1 MQRHYNK
8 SRDDESQPGRGARRR
23 QIQRIPR
30 HMRHLF
36 FASLSIA
43 ALMAAPAVSPAAP
56 AKTHAKATAMQ
67 TATFKNPMLAAW
79 TGPYGGYP
87 RFDLVKV
94 ADFKPALE
102 EAMALNRREIQA
114 IANNPAPPTI
124 ANTIEALDRA
134 GQPLG
139 RVDLNNQG
147 VRAGTLST
155 PDYQAVQNEMDPKLA
170 AFNDEIVQNAKLFA
184 RIEAIQKSPATKRL
198 RPDQQRLA
206 WIYWS
211 NFTRAGAA
219 LDPKAKARVA
229 QINQRLAVLFAKF
242 SQNLQADEAGW
253 ITYLAADEL
262 GGLPDTLKA
271 SAAEAA
277 AAHGHKGEWAITN
290 TRSSMDP
297 FLTYSDNRALREKVW
312 RNYYS
317 RGDHKDAH
325 DNSAVIT
332 EILKLRYERAKL
344 LGYPTFAHWKLGD
357 KMVKTPEEAMAL
369 MLAVWPSAVARV
381 HQEVADM
388 QAIADKEGASTG
400 KNGIKIA
407 AWDYR
412 YYAEKVRKAKYDLDN
427 GQVKTYLQLDKIR
440 DAVFWEA
447 GQLYGFTFTKVEGVP
462 VFHPDVTVYEVKKD
476 GKHVGLWYLDPYA
489 REGKNSGAWEQGYR
503 SQSRFL
509 GGQTPIV
516 SNNTNFVKAPPGQP
530 ILISWD
536 DAITIFHEFGHALH
550 DLNSAV
556 TYPTQAGTQVATDF
570 VEFPSQLN
578 ENWLSTPEILNR
590 FAVNAKGEPIPPEL
604 VAKIRKASTFNQGF
618 DVTEFMASAIYD
630 MKIHLAGGGDI
641 DPDKFEAETF
651 AALGL
656 PAEVVM
662 RHRPTQF
669 AHSFSSDNY
678 AAGYYSY
685 LQSEVLDHDAF
696 EAFVENGG
704 PYDKAMA
711 KKYHDDIVSVG
722 NTIDPTQAYR
732 NFRGRDAKIDAY
744 LRSKGFPPPSG
755 GPAKTAN

>member
-1 MQRHYNK
+1 MRNLFLA
-8 SRDDESQPGRGARRR
+8 GA
-23 QIQRIPR
+23 
-30 HMRHLF
+30 
-36 FASLSIA
+36 SA
-43 ALMAAPAVSPAAP
+43 AVLLGAPLMATAAP
-56 AKTHAKATAMQ
+56 DKAPN
-67 TATFKNPMLAAW
+67 TATLGAAAFTNPMLAAW

-87 RFDLVKV
+87 RFDQVKV

-114 IANNPAPPTI
+114 IADNPAAPTFK
-124 ANTIEALDRA
+124 NTIEALELA
-134 GQPLG
+134 GQPLN
-139 RVDLNNQG
+139 RVGTMYG
-147 VRAGTLST
+147 VWGGNLSS
-155 PDYQAVQNEMDPKLA
+155 PAYQAVQNEMDPKLA
-170 AFNDEIVQNAKLFA
+170 AFNDEITQNAKLFA
-184 RIEAIQKSPATKRL
+184 RVEAVYTSPATKKL
-198 RPDQQRLA
+198 SPEQQRLV
-206 WIYWS
+206 WIYWN
-211 NFTRAGAA
+211 NFVRGGAK
-219 LDPKAKARVA
+219 LDAKSKVRVA
-229 QINQRLAVLFAKF
+229 AINQRLATLFAKF
-242 SQNLQADEAGW
+242 GQNLQADEAGW
-253 ITYLAADEL
+253 ITYLKADEL
-262 GGLPDTLKA
+262 AGLPEGLK
-271 SAAEAA
+271 AA
-277 AAHGHKGEWAITN
+277 AAQAAADHGHKGEWAITN

-297 FLTYSDNRALREKVW
+297 FLTYSDNRAMREKVW

-325 DNSAVIT
+325 DNSAIIT
-332 EILKLRYERAKL
+332 EILKLRYERANL

-388 QAIADKEGASTG
+388 QAIADKEGA
-400 KNGIKIA
+400 KIA
-407 AWDYR
+407 IEAWDYR

-427 GQVKTYLQLDKIR
+427 GEVKAYLQLDKIR

-447 GQLYGFTFTKVEGVP
+447 GQLFGFTFTKVEGLP

-476 GKHVGLWYLDPYA
+476 GQHVGLWYLDPYA

-503 SQSRFL
+503 PQSRFL
-509 GGQTPIV
+509 NGQTTIV
-516 SNNTNFVKAPPGQP
+516 SNNTNFVKAAPGQP

-550 DLNSAV
+550 DLNSSV
-556 TYPTQAGTQVATDF
+556 TYPTQAGTNVATDF
-570 VEFPSQLN
+570 VEFPSQVN
-578 ENWLSTPEILNR
+578 ENWLSTPEILSK

-604 VAKIRKASTFNQGF
+604 VAKIRKAATFNQGF

-641 DPDKFEAETF
+641 DPDKFEAATF

-656 PAEVVM
+656 PKEVVM

-669 AHSFSSDNY
+669 GHIFSGDGY

-722 NTIDPTQAYR
+722 NTVDPAQAYR

-744 LRSKGFPPPSG
+744 LRAKGFPLT
-755 GPAKTAN
+755 PAAK

>member
-1 MQRHYNK
+1 
-8 SRDDESQPGRGARRR
+8 
-23 QIQRIPR
+23 
-30 HMRHLF
+30 MRHLF
-36 FASLSIA
+36 LAASA
-43 ALMAAPAVSPAAP
+43 VALMALPAASFAAPMTAP
-56 AKTHAKATAMQ
+56 AKPHPKGHSMQ
-67 TATFKNPMLAAW
+67 TVAYKNAMLAPW

-87 RFDLVKV
+87 RFDLVHV
-94 ADFKPALE
+94 SDFKPALE
-102 EAMALNRREIQA
+102 EAMAQNRREIAA
-114 IANNPAPPTI
+114 IANNPAKPTFQ
-124 ANTIEALDRA
+124 NTIEALELS
-134 GQPLG
+134 GQPLN
-139 RVDLNNQG
+139 RVQLIYSIWGSN
-147 VRAGTLST
+147 LST
-155 PDYQAVQNEMDPKLA
+155 PAYQAVQNEMDPKLA
-170 AFNDEIVQNAKLFA
+170 AFGDEVVQNPKLFA
-184 RIEAIQKSPATKRL
+184 RIEALQNSPETKKL
-198 RPDQQRLA
+198 TPEQQRLV

-229 QINQRLAVLFAKF
+229 EINQRLATLFAKF
-242 SQNLQADEAGW
+242 GQNLQAEEAGW
-253 ITYLAADEL
+253 VTYLKADQL
-262 GGLPDTLKA
+262 AGLPDNLK
-271 SAAEAA
+271 AA
-277 AAHGHKGEWAITN
+277 AAQAAADHGHKGEWAITN

-297 FLTYSDNRALREKVW
+297 FLTYSDNRAMREQVW

-325 DNSAVIT
+325 DNSAIIT
-332 EILKLRYERAKL
+332 EVLKLRYERARL

-357 KMVKTPEEAMAL
+357 KMVKTPDEAMAL

-388 QAIADKEGASTG
+388 QAVADQEHA
-400 KNGIKIA
+400 GIKIE

-427 GQVKTYLQLDKIR
+427 GEVKSYLQLDKIR

-447 GQLYGFTFTKVEGVP
+447 GQLYGFTFTPVQGVP
-462 VFHPDVTVYEVKKD
+462 GFHPDVTVYEVKKN
-476 GKHVGLWYLDPYA
+476 GQHVGLWYLDPYA

-503 SQSRFL
+503 PQSRFL
-509 GGQTPIV
+509 NGQTPIV
-516 SNNTNFVKAPPGQP
+516 SNNTNFVKAAPGQP

-556 TYPTQAGTQVATDF
+556 TYPTQAGTSVATDF

-578 ENWLSTPEILNR
+578 ENWLSTPEILSK
-590 FAVNAKGEPIPPEL
+590 FAVNAKGEPIPPAL
-604 VAKIRKASTFNQGF
+604 VAKIRKAATFNQGF

-656 PAEVVM
+656 PKEVVM

-669 AHSFSSDNY
+669 AHIFSGDGY

-696 EAFVENGG
+696 EAFLENGG
-704 PYDKAMA
+704 PYDKTMA
-711 KKYHDDIVSVG
+711 KRYHDDIVSVG
-722 NTIDPTQAYR
+722 NTIDAAQAYR
-732 NFRGRDAKIDAY
+732 NFRGRDPKIDAY
-744 LRSKGFPPPSG
+744 LRSKGFPLSAAAASG
-755 GPAKTAN
+755 APGKPTN

>member
-1 MQRHYNK
+1 
-8 SRDDESQPGRGARRR
+8 
-23 QIQRIPR
+23 
-30 HMRHLF
+30 MRHAFL
-36 FASLSIA
+36 ASTCA
-43 ALMAAPAVSPAAP
+43 VALLATPAISTAAP
-56 AKTHAKATAMQ
+56 AKAHVKAAAMPTATTQ
-67 TATFKNPMLAAW
+67 TAYKNAMLAPW

-87 RFDLVKV
+87 RFDLVNV
-94 ADFKPALE
+94 SDFKPALE
-102 EAMALNRREIQA
+102 EAMMLNRREIEA
-114 IANNPAPPTI
+114 VANNPAPPTF
-124 ANTIEALDRA
+124 ANTIEALERA
-134 GQPLG
+134 GQPMA
-139 RVDLNNQG
+139 RVTTLYSIWSAN
-147 VRAGTLST
+147 LST
-155 PDYQAVQNEMDPKLA
+155 PAYQAVQNEMDPKLA
-170 AFNDEIVQNAKLFA
+170 AYNDEVVQNAKLFA
-184 RIEAIQKSPATKRL
+184 RIEALQTSPATKKL
-198 RPDQQRLA
+198 TPEQQRLV

-229 QINQRLAVLFAKF
+229 QINQRLATLFAKF

-253 ITYLAADEL
+253 ITYLKADEL

-297 FLTYSDNRALREKVW
+297 FLTYSDNRAMRETVW

-317 RGDHKDAH
+317 RGDHKDEH
-325 DNSAVIT
+325 DNSAIIT
-332 EILKLRYERAKL
+332 EILKLRFERANL

-357 KMVKTPEEAMAL
+357 KMVKTPDEAMAL
-369 MLAVWPSAVARV
+369 MLAVWPSATARV
-381 HQEVADM
+381 RQEVADM
-388 QAIADKEGASTG
+388 QAIADKEGAKLT
-400 KNGIKIA
+400 IA
-407 AWDYR
+407 PWDYR

-427 GQVKTYLQLDKIR
+427 SEVKSYLQLDKIR

-447 GQLYGFTFTKVEGVP
+447 GQLYGFTFTPIHGVP
-462 VFHPDVTVYEVKKD
+462 VFHPDVTVFEVKKD

-503 SQSRFL
+503 PQSRFL

-516 SNNTNFVKAPPGQP
+516 SNNTNFVKAAPGQP

-536 DAITIFHEFGHALH
+536 DAVTIFHEFGHALH
-550 DLNSAV
+550 DLNSSV
-556 TYPTQAGTQVATDF
+556 TYPTQAGTNVATDF

-578 ENWLSTPEILNR
+578 ENWLSTPEILGK
-590 FAVNAKGEPIPPEL
+590 FAVNAKGEPIPKDL
-604 VAKIRKASTFNQGF
+604 VAKIQKASTFNQGF
-618 DVTEFMASAIYD
+618 AVTEFMASAIYD

-641 DPDKFEAETF
+641 DPDKFEADTF
-651 AALGL
+651 AKLGL
-656 PAEVVM
+656 PKEVVM

-669 AHSFSSDNY
+669 AHIFSGDGY

-696 EAFVENGG
+696 EAFLEHGG

-722 NTIDPTQAYR
+722 NTVDPAVAYR

-744 LRSKGFPPPSG
+744 LRSKGFPPPAG
-755 GPAKTAN
+755 TASKPTN

>member
-1 MQRHYNK
+1 M
-8 SRDDESQPGRGARRR
+8 R
-23 QIQRIPR
+23 Q
-30 HMRHLF
+30 LLV
-36 FASLSIA
+36 AGVSALSLA
-43 ALMAAPAVSPAAP
+43 AAPLAVMAAPAKAP
-56 AKTHAKATAMQ
+56 AKAHMNPTPTPPAAY
-67 TATFKNPMLAAW
+67 KNAMLAPW

-94 ADFKPALE
+94 SDFRPALE
-102 EAMALNRREIQA
+102 EAMALNRREIEA
-114 IANNPAPPTI
+114 IATNPAKPTI
-124 ANTIEALDRA
+124 ANTIEALEFA
-134 GQPLG
+134 GQPLS
-139 RVDLNNQG
+139 RVTLIYSVWGAN
-147 VRAGTLST
+147 LST
-155 PDYQAVQNEMDPKLA
+155 PEYQAVQNEMDPKLA

-184 RIEAIQKSPATKRL
+184 RIKALQDSPDTKKL
-198 RPDQQRLA
+198 TPEQQRLV

-229 QINQRLAVLFAKF
+229 EINQRLATLFAKF
-242 SQNLQADEAGW
+242 GQNLQADEAGW
-253 ITYLAADEL
+253 ITYLKADQL

-271 SAAEAA
+271 SAAAA
-277 AAHGHKGEWAITN
+277 AEAHGHKGEWAITN

-297 FLTYSDNRALREKVW
+297 FLTYSDNRAMREQVW

-325 DNSAVIT
+325 DNSAIIS

-344 LGYPTFAHWKLGD
+344 LGYPTFAHWKLGN

-369 MLAVWPSAVARV
+369 MLAVWPSAIARV
-381 HQEVADM
+381 RQEVADM
-388 QAIADKEGASTG
+388 QAIADQEGVRIT
-400 KNGIKIA
+400 IA
-407 AWDYR
+407 PWDYR

-427 GQVKTYLQLDKIR
+427 GQVKAYLQLDKIR

-447 GQLYGFTFTKVEGVP
+447 GQLYGFTFTPVHGVP
-462 VFHPDVTVYEVKKD
+462 VFHPDVTVYEVKRD
-476 GKHVGLWYLDPYA
+476 GQHVGLWYLDPYA

-503 SQSRFL
+503 PQSRFL
-509 GGQTPIV
+509 GGQSAIV
-516 SNNTNFVKAPPGQP
+516 SNNTNFVKAAPGQP

-536 DAITIFHEFGHALH
+536 DAVTIFHEFGHALH

-556 TYPTQAGTQVATDF
+556 TYPTQAGTAVATDF

-578 ENWLSTPEILNR
+578 ENWLSTPEILSK
-590 FAVNAKGEPIPPEL
+590 FAVNAKGEPIPADL

-618 DVTEFMASAIYD
+618 AVTEFMASAIYD

-641 DPDKFEAETF
+641 DPDRFEAETF
-651 AALGL
+651 KELGL
-656 PAEVVM
+656 PKEVVM

-669 AHSFSSDNY
+669 AHIFSGDQY

-696 EAFVENGG
+696 EAFLEHGG

-711 KKYHDDIVSVG
+711 KRYHDDILSVG
-722 NTIDPTQAYR
+722 NTIDPAQAYR

-744 LRSKGFPPPSG
+744 LRNKGFPL
-755 GPAKTAN
+755 PAGAAAKAAN

>member
-1 MQRHYNK
+1 MRNLFLAGV
-8 SRDDESQPGRGARRR
+8 SAAALLGA
-23 QIQRIPR
+23 P
-30 HMRHLF
+30 
-36 FASLSIA
+36 
-43 ALMAAPAVSPAAP
+43 LMAAAAP
-56 AKTHAKATAMQ
+56 PTAPSAAAF
-67 TATFKNPMLAAW
+67 TNPMLAVW

-87 RFDLVKV
+87 RFDQVKV

-114 IANNPAPPTI
+114 IADNPAPPTFK
-124 ANTIEALDRA
+124 NTIEALELA
-134 GQPLG
+134 GQPLN
-139 RVDLNNQG
+139 RVALIYG
-147 VRAGTLST
+147 VWGGNLST
-155 PDYQAVQNEMDPKLA
+155 PAYQAVQNEMDPKLA

-184 RIEAIQKSPATKRL
+184 RVEAVYNSPATKTL
-198 RPDQQRLA
+198 TAEQQRLV
-206 WIYWS
+206 WIYWN
-211 NFTRAGAA
+211 NFVRNGAK
-219 LDPKAKARVA
+219 LDPAAKQRVA
-229 QINQRLAVLFAKF
+229 AINQRLATLFAKF
-242 SQNLQADEAGW
+242 GQNLQADEAGW
-253 ITYLAADEL
+253 ITYLKADQL
-262 GGLPDTLKA
+262 GGLPEGLKTA
-271 SAAEAA
+271 AAQAAAE
-277 AAHGHKGEWAITN
+277 HGHKGEWAITN

-297 FLTYSDNRALREKVW
+297 FLTYSDNRAMREKVW

-325 DNSAVIT
+325 DNSAIIT
-332 EILKLRYERAKL
+332 EILKLRYERARL
-344 LGYPTFAHWKLGD
+344 LGYPSFAHWKLGD
-357 KMVKTPEEAMAL
+357 KMVKTPDEAMAL

-388 QAIADKEGASTG
+388 QAIADKEGAHIT
-400 KNGIKIA
+400 IE

-427 GQVKTYLQLDKIR
+427 GEVKTYLQLDKIR

-462 VFHPDVTVYEVKKD
+462 VFHPDVTVYEVKKN
-476 GKHVGLWYLDPYA
+476 GQHVGLWYLDPYA

-503 SQSRFL
+503 PQSRFL
-509 GGQTPIV
+509 NGQTAIV
-516 SNNTNFVKAPPGQP
+516 SNNTNFVKAAPGQP

-536 DAITIFHEFGHALH
+536 DGITIFHEFGHALH

-556 TYPTQAGTQVATDF
+556 TYPSQAGTSVATDF

-578 ENWLSTPEILNR
+578 ENWLSTPEILEK
-590 FAVNAKGEPIPPEL
+590 FAVNAKGEPIPPAL
-604 VAKIRKASTFNQGF
+604 VAKIRKAATFNQGF

-656 PAEVVM
+656 PKEVVM

-669 AHSFSSDNY
+669 AHIFSGDGY

-696 EAFVENGG
+696 EAFLENGG
-704 PYDKAMA
+704 PYDKVMA

-722 NTIDPTQAYR
+722 NTIDPAQAYR

-744 LRSKGFPPPSG
+744 LRAKGFPLT
-755 GPAKTAN
+755 PAGK

>member
-1 MQRHYNK
+1 
-8 SRDDESQPGRGARRR
+8 
-23 QIQRIPR
+23 
-30 HMRHLF
+30 MRHLF
-36 FASLSIA
+36 LAASAVVLM
-43 ALMAAPAVSPAAP
+43 ALPAVGLAAPATPAPSKAHAMTTP
-56 AKTHAKATAMQ
+56 AY
-67 TATFKNPMLAAW
+67 KNAVLAAW

-94 ADFKPALE
+94 SDFKPALE
-102 EAMALNRREIQA
+102 EAMALNRREIAA
-114 IANNPAPPTI
+114 IADNPAKPTFQ
-124 ANTIEALDRA
+124 NTIEALERS
-134 GQPLG
+134 GQPLA
-139 RVDLNNQG
+139 RVTLLYQG
-147 VRAGTLST
+147 IWGANLAT
-155 PDYQAVQNEMDPKLA
+155 PEYQAVQNEMDPKLA

-184 RIEAIQKSPATKRL
+184 RIQALQNSPDTKKL
-198 RPDQQRLA
+198 TPEQQRLV

-211 NFTRAGAA
+211 NFTRSGAA

-229 QINQRLAVLFAKF
+229 QINQRLATLFAKF

-253 ITYLAADEL
+253 ITYLTADQL
-262 GGLPDTLKA
+262 GGLPEGLKTA
-271 SAAEAA
+271 AAQAAAE
-277 AAHGHKGEWAITN
+277 HGHKGEWAITN

-297 FLTYSDNRALREKVW
+297 FLTYSDNRAMREKVW

-325 DNSAVIT
+325 DNSATIS
-332 EILKLRYERAKL
+332 EILKLRYERARL

-357 KMVKTPEEAMAL
+357 KMVKTPDEAMKL

-388 QAIADKEGASTG
+388 QAIADKEGA
-400 KNGIKIA
+400 GIKIE

-427 GQVKTYLQLDKIR
+427 GEVKSYLQLDKIR

-447 GQLYGFTFTKVEGVP
+447 GQLYGFTFTRVTDVP

-489 REGKNSGAWEQGYR
+489 RDGKNSGAWEQAYR
-503 SQSRFL
+503 PQSRFL
-509 GGQTPIV
+509 GGQTAIV
-516 SNNTNFVKAPPGQP
+516 SNNTNFVKAAPGQP

-556 TYPTQAGTQVATDF
+556 TYPTQAGTNVATDF

-578 ENWLSTPEILNR
+578 ENWLSTPEILSR
-590 FAVNAKGEPIPPEL
+590 FAVNAQGQPIPPAL
-604 VAKIRKASTFNQGF
+604 VAKIRKAATFNQGF
-618 DVTEFMASAIYD
+618 AVTEFLASAIYD

-641 DPDKFEAETF
+641 DPDKFEAQTF
-651 AALGL
+651 AELGL
-656 PAEVVM
+656 PKEVVM
-662 RHRPTQF
+662 RHRPTMF
-669 AHSFSSDNY
+669 AHIFSSDGY

-696 EAFVENGG
+696 EAFQEHGG

-711 KKYHDDIVSVG
+711 KRYHDDIVSVG
-722 NTIDPTQAYR
+722 NTIDPAQAYR
-732 NFRGRDAKIDAY
+732 NFRGRDATIDAY
-744 LRSKGFPPPSG
+744 LRSKGFPL
-755 GPAKTAN
+755 PAGAASKPAN